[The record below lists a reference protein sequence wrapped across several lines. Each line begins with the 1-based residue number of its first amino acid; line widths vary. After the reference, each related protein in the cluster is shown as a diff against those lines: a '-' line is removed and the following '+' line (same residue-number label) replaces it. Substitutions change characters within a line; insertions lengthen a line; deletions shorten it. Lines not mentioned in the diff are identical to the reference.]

1 MRSMVRAAAV
11 AAAFGVVAFAG
22 VAPASALVCKQ
33 HSHTASASGS
43 LGETYTSLKARGAW
57 RYEVQQH
64 EGLSWALWR
73 LAKFKTTKCSKAGVG
88 GKWTCVARA
97 RPCKTGS

>member
-11 AAAFGVVAFAG
+11 AAAFGVVGFAG

-33 HSHTASASGS
+33 HSHTADATGS
-43 LGETYTSLKARGAW
+43 FETLTSLKARAAW

-64 EGLSWALWR
+64 EGVSWTLWR
-73 LAKFKTTKCSKAGVG
+73 LAKFKTTKCSKAGSS
-88 GKWTCVARA
+88 GKWTCVSRA